1 MSKTLIK
8 MYYRMG
14 IYSDADL
21 ETFVNA
27 GYITSEEMKEII
39 DVQEIKNV

>member
-27 GYITSEEMKEII
+27 GYITSKEKEEMINGK
-39 DVQEIKNV
+39 

>member
-14 IYSDADL
+14 IYTDEDLDA
-21 ETFVNA
+21 FVNSRD
-27 GYITSEEMKEII
+27 ITAEEKTEILNS
-39 DVQEIKNV
+39 QEV

>member
-8 MYYRMG
+8 MHYRMG

-27 GYITSEEMKEII
+27 GYISEVEAKEIKKNI
-39 DVQEIKNV
+39 DA

>member
-27 GYITSEEMKEII
+27 GYITSEEKEEII
-39 DVQEIKNV
+39 NGK